1 MARSARHKSTEAA
14 FYHLTNRV
22 AGRTDWFPFK
32 NDQARR
38 KLLDMMLFYV
48 NAYRCRLAAFEIMG
62 NHFHFVVHFEKP
74 RALSRD
80 ELMDSAHKLYGRQAE
95 KKTADWTVAQWEAFN
110 QRLFDVSK
118 LMQNVN
124 GLYALWFNRTFERRG
139 HFWSNRFKNPELL
152 GSEAVQDAILY
163 VELNAVR
170 AGLVK
175 RPEQWKCGSAR
186 WRLTGED
193 QDLIPLEELFP
204 SDAGTDLYSSYRARL
219 YYRGAVPTREG
230 PGRDPP
236 VDSPSGA
243 ATWIHPC
250 RSFSP
255 SFAISDGRIG
265 RRAGREGG
273 ATAGDL
279 SAARSIS
286 TSPTP
291 HPPTGRSAVFP
302 AGATLERVRHVDSP
316 DLQPSILPLWH
327 RTAQVTGTTQ

>member
-1 MARSARHKSTEAA
+1 MARAARHKSTEAA

-48 NAYRCRLAAFEIMG
+48 NAYRCRLAAFQIMG

-95 KKTADWTVAQWEAFN
+95 KKTADWTVAQWKAFN

-118 LMQNVN
+118 LMQNVD
-124 GLYALWFNRTFERRG
+124 GLYARWFNLKFERRG
-139 HFWSNRFKNPELL
+139 HFWSDRFKNPELL

-193 QDLIPLEELFP
+193 QDLIPLEELF
-204 SDAGTDLYSSYRARL
+204 SLDAGTDLYSSYRARL

-230 PGRDPP
+230 Q
-236 VDSPSGA
+236 A
-243 ATWIHPC
+243 AIPRWILHQEQ
-250 RSFSP
+250 RRGFT
-255 SFAISDGRIG
+255 
-265 RRAGREGG
+265 RAGAFRRRLRFLTDGLAVGPAAKVAQLLETYRQQGRYRRRRHPIPQLGGVMFSLREQ
-273 ATAGDL
+273 
-279 SAARSIS
+279 RSN
-286 TSPTP
+286 
-291 HPPTGRSAVFP
+291 AF
-302 AGATLERVRHVDSP
+302 
-316 DLQPSILPLWH
+316 
-327 RTAQVTGTTQ
+327 VT

>member
-1 MARSARHKSTEAA
+1 MARAARHKSTEAA
-14 FYHLTNRV
+14 FHHLTNRV

-48 NAYRCRLAAFEIMG
+48 NAYRCRLAAFQIMG

-95 KKTADWTVAQWEAFN
+95 KKTADWTVAQWKAFN

-118 LMQNVN
+118 LMADVD
-124 GLYALWFNRTFERRG
+124 GLYARWFNRKFGRRG
-139 HFWSNRFKNPELL
+139 HFWSDRFKNPELL

-175 RPEQWKCGSAR
+175 RPEQWKLGSAR

-204 SDAGTDLYSSYRARL
+204 SDPGTDLYSSYRARL
-219 YYRGAVPTREG
+219 YYRGAVPTRE
-230 PGRDPP
+230 DQ
-236 VDSPSGA
+236 A
-243 ATWIHPC
+243 AIPRWILQQEH
-250 RSFSP
+250 RRGFT
-255 SFAISDGRIG
+255 
-265 RRAGREGG
+265 RAGAFRRRLRFLTDGLAVGPAAKVAQLLETYRQQGRYRRRRHPIPQLGGVMFSLREQ
-273 ATAGDL
+273 
-279 SAARSIS
+279 RSN
-286 TSPTP
+286 
-291 HPPTGRSAVFP
+291 AF
-302 AGATLERVRHVDSP
+302 
-316 DLQPSILPLWH
+316 
-327 RTAQVTGTTQ
+327 VT

>member
-1 MARSARHKSTEAA
+1 MARAARHKSTEAA

-22 AGRTDWFPFK
+22 AGRSDWFPFK
-32 NDQARR
+32 NDQARH

-48 NAYRCRLAAFEIMG
+48 NAYRCRLAAFQIMG

-95 KKTADWTVAQWEAFN
+95 KKTADWTVAQWKDFN

-118 LMQNVN
+118 LMQNVD
-124 GLYALWFNRTFERRG
+124 GLYARWFNLKFERRG
-139 HFWSNRFKNPELL
+139 HFWSDRFKNAELL

-204 SDAGTDLYSSYRARL
+204 ADPGTDLYSSYRARL
-219 YYRGAVPTREG
+219 YYRGAVPTRE
-230 PGRDPP
+230 DQ
-236 VDSPSGA
+236 A
-243 ATWIHPC
+243 AIPRWILQQED
-250 RSFSP
+250 RRGFT
-255 SFAISDGRIG
+255 
-265 RRAGREGG
+265 RAGAFRRRLRFLTDGLAVGPAEKVAQLLETYRQQGRYRRRRHPIPQLGGVLFSLREQ
-273 ATAGDL
+273 
-279 SAARSIS
+279 RSNAFVS
-286 TSPTP
+286 
-291 HPPTGRSAVFP
+291 
-302 AGATLERVRHVDSP
+302 
-316 DLQPSILPLWH
+316 
-327 RTAQVTGTTQ
+327 

>member
-1 MARSARHKSTEAA
+1 MARAARHKSTEAA

-48 NAYRCRLAAFEIMG
+48 NAYRCRLAAFQIMG

-95 KKTADWTVAQWEAFN
+95 KKTADWTVAQWKDFN

-118 LMQNVN
+118 LMQNVD
-124 GLYALWFNRTFERRG
+124 GLYARWFNLKFERRG
-139 HFWSNRFKNPELL
+139 HFWSDRFKNPELL
-152 GSEAVQDAILY
+152 GSEAVQDAIFY

-175 RPEQWKCGSAR
+175 RPEQWKFGSAR

-204 SDAGTDLYSSYRARL
+204 LDAGTDLYSSYRARL

-230 PGRDPP
+230 Q
-236 VDSPSGA
+236 A
-243 ATWIHPC
+243 AIPRWILHQEQ
-250 RSFSP
+250 RRGFT
-255 SFAISDGRIG
+255 
-265 RRAGREGG
+265 RAGAFRRRLRFLTDGLAVGPAEKVAQLLETYRQQGRYRRRRHPIPQLGGVLFSLREQ
-273 ATAGDL
+273 
-279 SAARSIS
+279 RSN
-286 TSPTP
+286 
-291 HPPTGRSAVFP
+291 AF
-302 AGATLERVRHVDSP
+302 
-316 DLQPSILPLWH
+316 
-327 RTAQVTGTTQ
+327 VT

>member
-1 MARSARHKSTEAA
+1 MARAARHKSTEAA

-22 AGRTDWFPFK
+22 AGRSDWFPFK
-32 NDQARR
+32 NDQARH

-48 NAYRCRLAAFEIMG
+48 NAYRCRLAAFQIMG

-95 KKTADWTVAQWEAFN
+95 KKTADWTVAQWKDFN

-118 LMQNVN
+118 LMQNVD
-124 GLYALWFNRTFERRG
+124 GLYARWFNLKFERRG
-139 HFWSNRFKNPELL
+139 HFWSDRFKNPELL
-152 GSEAVQDAILY
+152 GSEAVQDAIFY

-175 RPEQWKCGSAR
+175 RPEQWKFGSAR

-204 SDAGTDLYSSYRARL
+204 SDPGTEVYSSYRARL
-219 YYRGAVPTREG
+219 YYRGAVPTRENQAAIPRWILHQEQRRG
-230 PGRDPP
+230 FTRA
-236 VDSPSGA
+236 GA
-243 ATWIHPC
+243 FRRRLRFLT
-250 RSFSP
+250 
-255 SFAISDGRIG
+255 DGLAVG
-265 RRAGREGG
+265 SGREGG
-273 ATAGDL
+273 AVAGEL

-302 AGATLERVRHVDSP
+302 AGAAFARLRLVDSP
-316 DLQPSILPLWH
+316 DRRP
-327 RTAQVTGTTQ
+327 A